1 MFRSAPF
8 EKIEVKKEETINNEE
23 EEDKK
28 YFIEWKFIYRYIY
41 IYLCINNSNIWLF
54 IEFNL

>member
-41 IYLCINNSNIWLF
+41 IFMYK
-54 IEFNL
+54 